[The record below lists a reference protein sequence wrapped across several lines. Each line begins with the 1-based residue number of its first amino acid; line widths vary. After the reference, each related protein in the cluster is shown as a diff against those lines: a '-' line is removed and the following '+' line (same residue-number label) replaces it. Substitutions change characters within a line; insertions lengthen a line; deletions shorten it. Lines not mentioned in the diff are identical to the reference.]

1 MTEAGP
7 ASGPPLVYGARVAN
21 GYSIKRLDE
30 FEKNGR
36 WSLVRRG
43 LDVGSFG
50 LNIVEIEQGYSIPE
64 HNEVERDQEEV
75 FIIMDGDA
83 VIVIDGEE
91 HPAPKGTFCRIAPP
105 LLRTVRNDNEAPV
118 RLLIVSAPTTSGYTD
133 MGWA

>member
-1 MTEAGP
+1 MAD
-7 ASGPPLVYGARVAN
+7 
-21 GYSIKRLDE
+21 GYAIKRLDE

-64 HNEVERDQEEV
+64 HNEVDRDQEEV
-75 FIIMDGDA
+75 FIVMEGDA
-83 VIVIDGEE
+83 GVVLDGEE
-91 HPAPKGTFCRIAPP
+91 HPAPQGTFCRVSPP
-105 LLRTVRNDNEAPV
+105 LLRTVRNDNEVPV

>member
-1 MTEAGP
+1 MAD
-7 ASGPPLVYGARVAN
+7 

-83 VIVIDGEE
+83 VVVIDGEE
-91 HPAPKGTFCRIAPP
+91 HPAPKGTFCRVAPP
-105 LLRTVRNDNEAPV
+105 LPRTVRNDNEAPV
-118 RLLIVSAPTTSGYTD
+118 QLLIVSAPTTSGYTD

>member
-1 MTEAGP
+1 MAE
-7 ASGPPLVYGARVAN
+7 
-21 GYSIKRLDE
+21 GYSIKQLDE

-43 LDVGSFG
+43 LGVGSFG
-50 LNIVEIEQGYSIPE
+50 LNIVEIERGYSIPE
-64 HNEVERDQEEV
+64 HNEDERDQEEV
-75 FIIMDGDA
+75 FIVMEGDA

-91 HPAPKGTFCRIAPP
+91 HPAPKGTFCRVAPP

-118 RLLIVSAPTTSGYTD
+118 QLLIVSAPTTSGYTD

>member
-1 MTEAGP
+1 
-7 ASGPPLVYGARVAN
+7 VAE

-43 LDVGSFG
+43 LDVRSFG
-50 LNIVEIEQGYSIPE
+50 LNIVEIEKGYSIPE
-64 HNEVERDQEEV
+64 HNEEERDQEEV
-75 FIIMDGDA
+75 FIVMEGEA

-91 HPAPKGTFCRIAPP
+91 HPAPQGTFCRVAPP

>member
-1 MTEAGP
+1 MAD
-7 ASGPPLVYGARVAN
+7 

-43 LDVGSFG
+43 LDVRSFG

-83 VIVIDGEE
+83 VVVIDGEE
-91 HPAPKGTFCRIAPP
+91 HSAPKGTFCRVAPP

-118 RLLIVSAPTTSGYTD
+118 QLLIVSAPTTSGYTD